1 MELLPLEMVKLE
13 LLKDMSHYKLML
25 SEELLNKK
33 FKLKLVIQT
42 IFLKNKL
49 LENHELITEID
60 LEEKIIKKEEKE
72 DLEENKVIED
82 LEEKIIKKVEKED
95 KIEDN
100 KVIEDQEEKII
111 KKEEDKIVDNKEKED
126 LEDKM
131 VIEDHLDNT
140 KIDPKEK
147 VKMIDQKCNGLKLVL
162 LNPDKKGL
170 TF

>member
-1 MELLPLEMVKLE
+1 
-13 LLKDMSHYKLML
+13 MSHYKLML

-60 LEEKIIKKEEKE
+60 QEEKIIKKEEKE
-72 DLEENKVIED
+72 DKIED
-82 LEEKIIKKVEKED
+82 NKEKEDQEEKIIKKEEKED

-100 KVIEDQEEKII
+100 KAKEDLEEKVIM
-111 KKEEDKIVDNKEKED
+111 KEEDKIVDNKEKED

-162 LNPDKKGL
+162 LNPDKKDL

>member
-1 MELLPLEMVKLE
+1 
-13 LLKDMSHYKLML
+13 ML

-60 LEEKIIKKEEKE
+60 QEEKIIKKEEKE
-72 DLEENKVIED
+72 D
-82 LEEKIIKKVEKED
+82 
-95 KIEDN
+95 KIE
-100 KVIEDQEEKII
+100 
-111 KKEEDKIVDNKEKED
+111 DNKEKED

-162 LNPDKKGL
+162 LNPDKKDL

>member
-60 LEEKIIKKEEKE
+60 QEEKIIKKEEKE
-72 DLEENKVIED
+72 DKIEENKAKED
-82 LEEKIIKKVEKED
+82 LEEK
-95 KIEDN
+95 
-100 KVIEDQEEKII
+100 VIM
-111 KKEEDKIVDNKEKED
+111 KEEDKIVDNKEKED

-131 VIEDHLDNT
+131 MIEDHLDNT

-162 LNPDKKGL
+162 LNPDKKDL

>member
-1 MELLPLEMVKLE
+1 
-13 LLKDMSHYKLML
+13 ML

-60 LEEKIIKKEEKE
+60 QEEKIIKKEEKE
-72 DLEENKVIED
+72 D
-82 LEEKIIKKVEKED
+82 

-100 KVIEDQEEKII
+100 KEKEDQEEKII

-162 LNPDKKGL
+162 LNPDKKDL